1 MSIGKPLLQVGSNL
15 FELIEFTVTI
25 KGDENPVETREG
37 ATPLAPTVYAVN
49 VAKVREV
56 IRLPTI
62 VPCLSSCDE
71 VLGVFNL
78 RGMPIPAI
86 HLAKALGYKAEP
98 VTSSCQLIVTEVSR
112 RLAGF
117 IVSNARR
124 IRRVSWDRVL
134 PPSSEAFNAITGM
147 MLVEKNEFIFIL
159 DFERLL
165 LDIEGRNGK
174 GGGFS
179 IPALGSAGGSFSNE
193 GFSHAPQHILGS
205 LSGPGVA
212 PGARAAGRTK
222 TVVVVDDSTTARQAL
237 CEMIRGLQLPI
248 LEFTNGEQ
256 AWAALSQAGT
266 DISDTHILISDVE
279 MPRLD
284 GYSLVKRIRNDD
296 NLKYLPIILH
306 SSLTGEVNRERAKA
320 AGADA
325 YVSKFNHHEIVSALE
340 TALNRPIGAGRAAS

>member
-1 MSIGKPLLQVGSNL
+1 MGVSVGKPMLQVGSNL
-15 FELIEFTVTI
+15 FELIEFTVTS
-25 KGDENPVETREG
+25 KGDANPVCSGGEQNEL
-37 ATPLAPTVYAVN
+37 PPTVYAVN

-86 HLAKALGYKAEP
+86 HLAKALGYKDEP
-98 VTSSCQLIVTEVSR
+98 VTQGCQLIVTEFSR

-134 PPSSEAFNAITGM
+134 PPSSEAFNAITGV

-165 LDIEGRNGK
+165 LDIEGRT
-174 GGGFS
+174 
-179 IPALGSAGGSFSNE
+179 GGSSAQSAFGRQVAST
-193 GFSHAPQHILGS
+193 GGQGHLQFQHAGQQAGQS
-205 LSGPGVA
+205 SA
-212 PGARAAGRTK
+212 PTRRVK
-222 TVVVVDDSTTARQAL
+222 TVIVVDDSTTARRAVCDL
-237 CEMIRGLQLPI
+237 LRGMQLPV
-248 LEFTNGEQ
+248 LEFTNGEL
-256 AWAALSQAGT
+256 AWNALQQAGAN
-266 DISDTHILISDVE
+266 ISDTHIVISDVE

-284 GYSLVKRIRNDD
+284 GYSLVKRIREDEK
-296 NLKYLPIILH
+296 LKNLPIILH
-306 SSLTGEVNRERAKA
+306 SSLTGDVNRERAKA

-325 YVSKFNHHEIVSALE
+325 YVSKFNHNEILAALE
-340 TALNRPIGAGRAAS
+340 LVLNRPAGAGRIAS